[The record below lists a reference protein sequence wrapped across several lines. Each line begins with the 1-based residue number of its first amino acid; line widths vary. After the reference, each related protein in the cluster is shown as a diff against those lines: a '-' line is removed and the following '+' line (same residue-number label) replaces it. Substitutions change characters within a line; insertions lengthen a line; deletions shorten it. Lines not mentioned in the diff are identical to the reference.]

1 MALNSSSRY
10 KTYKDPTTST
20 LLAVPKDVS
29 SEQYTS
35 YVSRDGDTFDNLATR
50 IYRDPTQYWRI
61 ANLNPQVKFPNEIPV
76 GTQLRIPS

>member
-10 KTYKDPTTST
+10 TTYKDPITST

-35 YVSRDGDTFDNLATR
+35 YVSKDGDTFDNLATR
-50 IYRDPTQYWRI
+50 VYRDPTQYWRI

>member
-10 KTYKDPTTST
+10 TTYKDPSTST
-20 LLAVPKDVS
+20 LLAVPKQIA
-29 SEQYTS
+29 SEEYTT
-35 YVSRDGDTFDNLATR
+35 YVSKAGDTFDNIATR

-76 GTQLRIPS
+76 GTYLRIPS

>member
-10 KTYKDPTTST
+10 TTYKDPVTST
-20 LLAVPKDVS
+20 LIAVLKDVP

-35 YVSRDGDTFDNLATR
+35 YVSQAGDTFDSIATR

-61 ANLNPQVKFPNEIPV
+61 ANINPQVKFPNEIPV
-76 GTQLRIPS
+76 GTNLRIPS